1 MMRARG
7 ARAAR
12 RAVLALAV
20 ATLLVPKAI
29 ASDASS
35 ASEGDRAALLVAG
48 LGGAAAVA
56 FGAAATTGSGVDLAD
71 LFKGSSARRTDA
83 AFDAVFPKDTVADLT
98 PKAYLALDSRDRS
111 TTQVLRYLSGLGGDD
126 LAQNRLISAKR
137 GAPLV
142 NTAWSRAIWCE
153 EEQEI
158 CPEKNRDSGIWKP
171 RAFSSSRTNTC
182 NKARMLCEA
191 GESWLADENGK
202 PLSPERFKLLE
213 LMVAQE
219 YIGEDK
225 SLAASW
231 DSLGA
236 KVAGVGGGLGQCI
249 NQIFGARLHDLHA
262 IEPTSTR
269 RSARPH
275 VRREMTCTRLTD

>member
-1 MMRARG
+1 MR

-12 RAVLALAV
+12 AVLAV
-20 ATLLVPKAI
+20 AALLVAKAI

-35 ASEGDRAALLVAG
+35 VGRSDGVAIAVAGASAAALGV
-48 LGGAAAVA
+48 
-56 FGAAATTGSGVDLAD
+56 AATTGSGVGLTDRLRG
-71 LFKGSSARRTDA
+71 LSSSVRRTDA
-83 AFDAVFPKDTVADLT
+83 AFDAVFPPDTTAALT
-98 PKAYLALDSRDRS
+98 PKSYLLLDSRDGYTR
-111 TTQVLRYLSGLGGDD
+111 QVRRYLNGLGGDD

-137 GAPLV
+137 GVPVV
-142 NTAWSRAIWCE
+142 NLAWSRSIWRE

-158 CPEKNRDSGIWKP
+158 CPEKNRDSCIWRP

-182 NKARMLCEA
+182 NKARMLCAA

-213 LMVAQE
+213 LMVARE

-225 SLAASW
+225 SLAAPW

-236 KVAGVGGGLGQCI
+236 KVADVGGGLGQCI
-249 NQIFGARLHDLHA
+249 NQIVEARL
-262 IEPTSTR
+262 S
-269 RSARPH
+269 
-275 VRREMTCTRLTD
+275 

>member
-56 FGAAATTGSGVDLAD
+56 FGAAATTGSGVGLTDRLRG
-71 LFKGSSARRTDA
+71 LSSSVRRTDA
-83 AFDAVFPKDTVADLT
+83 AFDAVFPPDTTAALT
-98 PKAYLALDSRDRS
+98 PKSYLLLDSRDGYTR
-111 TTQVLRYLSGLGGDD
+111 QVRRYLNGLGGDD

-137 GAPLV
+137 GVPVV
-142 NTAWSRAIWCE
+142 NLAWSRSIWRE

-158 CPEKNRDSGIWKP
+158 CPEKN
-171 RAFSSSRTNTC
+171 
-182 NKARMLCEA
+182 
-191 GESWLADENGK
+191 
-202 PLSPERFKLLE
+202 
-213 LMVAQE
+213 Q
-219 YIGEDK
+219 
-225 SLAASW
+225 
-231 DSLGA
+231 
-236 KVAGVGGGLGQCI
+236 
-249 NQIFGARLHDLHA
+249 
-262 IEPTSTR
+262 
-269 RSARPH
+269 
-275 VRREMTCTRLTD
+275 